1 MSFIKNLIQKKLHL
15 LFSNLYNLKCL
26 VAKINAGVIEVSDIC
41 FEILP
46 VVCMFY
52 PDIYTDSY
60 SFRIS

>member
-1 MSFIKNLIQKKLHL
+1 M